1 MRVLFTT
8 QPNSSHWHQL
18 VPLAQAL
25 ESAGHEVAF
34 ASTPGFCPT
43 IEAKGFRSFRAGAD
57 ETEEEAKQIRE
68 QVASSEEL
76 PPQVPYVK
84 YWFAGIRA
92 DRTLPDLLDI
102 IRDWHPH
109 VVVREHTEFAGCVA
123 AERAG
128 IPHATYQLAAP
139 VPFFMRAVEEPLHR
153 LFASVGLPP
162 GTHGKPIDKLYRYL
176 LLYPRPLSL
185 WNRDV
190 PVPDTMHVFRY
201 TGFKQSAEEA
211 LPEWVGQFGELEERP
226 NGQVER
232 RPTVYATLG
241 TVNNDRT
248 DILSAI
254 LEGLREEPINLILTV
269 GRNRDPLEFGEQP
282 AHVHIQRYIPQNML
296 LPLCDLV
303 VTHGGSGT
311 MMDALSL
318 GLPMVIIPIAAD
330 QPVNAQLCAELGVAR
345 VVTPEGRTEMELAH
359 EIRNAAQE
367 VLREPG
373 YRQNAQR
380 LQKEMEELPGLEYPV
395 ALLETLATK
404 GIPLRAHPH
413 TN

>member
-8 QPNSSHWHQL
+8 QPAASHWYQL
-18 VPLAQAL
+18 VPLAQAM

-43 IEAKGFRSFRAGAD
+43 MEAERFQSFRAGAD
-57 ETEEEAKQIRE
+57 ETEEEAQQIRD
-68 QVASSEEL
+68 QVARSKEL
-76 PPQVPYVK
+76 PPQVPAMRYG
-84 YWFAGIRA
+84 FAGIRA
-92 DRTLPDLLDI
+92 DRMLPDLLDI

-139 VPFFMRAVEEPLHR
+139 ARFFFRAVEEPLNR
-153 LFASVGLPP
+153 LLASVGLPGGTP
-162 GTHGKPIDKLYRYL
+162 GEPAGTLYRYL
-176 LLYPRPLSL
+176 MLYPRPASL
-185 WNRDV
+185 WNPDV
-190 PVPDTMHVFRY
+190 PVPDTMHAFRY
-201 TGFKQSAEEA
+201 TGFNQSGHEA
-211 LPEWVGQFGELEERP
+211 LPEWVGELEE
-226 NGQVER
+226 

-241 TVNNDRT
+241 TTWNNRT

-254 LEGLREEPINLILTV
+254 LEGLREEPVNLILTV
-269 GRNRDPLEFGEQP
+269 GRNRDPLEFGAQP
-282 AHVHIQRYIPQNML
+282 AHVHIERYIPQDML
-296 LPLCDLV
+296 LPRCDLV

-311 MMDALSL
+311 MLDALSL
-318 GLPMVIIPIAAD
+318 GLPMVMVPISAD
-330 QPVNAQLCAELGVAR
+330 QPVNAQLCADLGVAR
-345 VVTPEGRTEMELAH
+345 VVSPEGRTEQELAQ
-359 EIRNAAQE
+359 EIRDATQAM
-367 VLREPG
+367 LHDPAYRE
-373 YRQNAQR
+373 NAQR

>member
-1 MRVLFTT
+1 MLSHAAIVVFAGKSFQGRRYRSNIMRVLFTT
-8 QPNSSHWHQL
+8 QPAASHWYQL

-43 IEAKGFRSFRAGAD
+43 MEAKGFRSFRAGAD
-57 ETEEEAKQIRE
+57 ETEEEVQQIRE
-68 QVASSEEL
+68 QVAGSKEL
-76 PPQVPYVK
+76 PPQVPSVK
-84 YWFAGIRA
+84 YWFAGIMA
-92 DRTLPDLLDI
+92 DRSLPDLLDI
-102 IRDWHPH
+102 IRDWRPH

-139 VPFFMRAVEEPLHR
+139 ALFFWRAVEEPLNR
-153 LFASVGLPP
+153 LLASVGLPP
-162 GTHGKPIDKLYRYL
+162 GTPGKPVDTLYRYL

-185 WNRDV
+185 WGRDV
-190 PVPDTMHVFRY
+190 PMPDTMHVFRY

-211 LPEWVGQFGELEERP
+211 LPKWVGELGEFGELEEQP

-254 LEGLREEPINLILTV
+254 LKGLREEPINLILTI

-282 AHVHIQRYIPQNML
+282 AHVHIERYIPQNML

-318 GLPMVIIPIAAD
+318 GLPMVIMPIAAD
-330 QPVNAQLCAELGVAR
+330 PPVNAPLCAGLGVA
-345 VVTPEGRTEMELAH
+345 
-359 EIRNAAQE
+359 
-367 VLREPG
+367 
-373 YRQNAQR
+373 
-380 LQKEMEELPGLEYPV
+380 
-395 ALLETLATK
+395 
-404 GIPLRAHPH
+404 
-413 TN
+413 

>member
-8 QPNSSHWHQL
+8 QPAASHWYQL

-43 IEAKGFRSFRAGAD
+43 IEAKGFRTFRAGAD

-68 QVASSEEL
+68 QVARSEEL
-76 PPQVPYVK
+76 PPQVPAMRYG
-84 YWFAGIRA
+84 FAGIRA
-92 DRTLPDLLDI
+92 DRALPDLLDI

-139 VPFFMRAVEEPLHR
+139 ALFFFRAVEEPLNR
-153 LFASVGLPP
+153 LLASVGLPS
-162 GTHGKPIDKLYRYL
+162 GTPGKPADTLYRYL
-176 LLYPRPLSL
+176 LLYPRPSSL
-185 WNRDV
+185 WNPEV
-190 PVPDTMHVFRY
+190 PVPSTMHAFRY
-201 TGFKQSAEEA
+201 TSFKQSAEEA
-211 LPEWVGQFGELEERP
+211 LPEWVAELEEQP
-226 NGQVER
+226 DAQGER

-248 DILSAI
+248 DIVSAI
-254 LEGLREEPINLILTV
+254 LEGLREEPINLMLTV
-269 GRNRDPLEFGEQP
+269 GRNGDPLEFGEQP
-282 AHVHIQRYIPQNML
+282 ANVHVERFIPQNLL
-296 LPLCDLV
+296 LPQCDLV

-311 MMDALSL
+311 MLDALSH

-330 QPVNAQLCAELGVAR
+330 QPVNAQLCVELGVAR

-359 EIRNAAQE
+359 EIRKAAQE
-367 VLREPG
+367 VLREPR

-380 LQKEMEELPGLEYPV
+380 LQREMEELPGLEYPV
-395 ALLETLATK
+395 ALLETLAAERTK
-404 GIPLRAHPH
+404 SFLQDL
-413 TN
+413 T

>member
-1 MRVLFTT
+1 MRVLITT
-8 QPNSSHWHQL
+8 QPAASHWYQL

-57 ETEEEAKQIRE
+57 ETEEEARQVRE
-68 QVASSEEL
+68 QVARSEEL
-76 PPQVPYVK
+76 PPQVPAMRYG
-84 YWFAGIRA
+84 FAGKRA
-92 DRTLPDLLDI
+92 DRTLPDLLTI
-102 IRDWHPH
+102 IGNWHPH

-139 VPFFMRAVEEPLHR
+139 ALFFFRAVEDPLNR
-153 LFASVGLPP
+153 LLASVGLPSVP
-162 GTHGKPIDKLYRYL
+162 PGKPADILYRYL

-185 WNRDV
+185 WGRDV

-201 TGFKQSAEEA
+201 TGFDQSAEGA
-211 LPEWVGQFGELEERP
+211 LPEWVGEL
-226 NGQVER
+226 QVQPDLQAER
-232 RPTVYATLG
+232 RPLLYATLG

-282 AHVHIQRYIPQNML
+282 AHVHIERYVPQNML
-296 LPLCDLV
+296 LPRCDLV
-303 VTHGGSGT
+303 ITHGGSGT
-311 MMDALSL
+311 MLDALSL
-318 GLPMVIIPIAAD
+318 GLPMVIIPIFAD

-345 VVTPEGRTEMELAH
+345 VVTPDGRTGHELAQ
-359 EIRNAAQE
+359 EIRNATRE
-367 VLREPG
+367 VLGNPD
-373 YRQNAQR
+373 YRANAQR
-380 LQKEMEELPGLEYPV
+380 LRKELEELPGLEYPV
-395 ALLETLATK
+395 ALLETLVTK
-404 GIPLRAHPH
+404 HGPLRSILGRAP
-413 TN
+413 NP